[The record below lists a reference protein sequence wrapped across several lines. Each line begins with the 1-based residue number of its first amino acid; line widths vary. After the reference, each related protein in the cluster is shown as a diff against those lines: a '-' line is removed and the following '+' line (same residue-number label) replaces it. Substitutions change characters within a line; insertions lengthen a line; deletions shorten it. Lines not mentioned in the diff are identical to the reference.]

1 MNENMKKIIKL
12 GSFDKEYGR
21 KNGKRILPQSL
32 WTETRRE
39 RVNTTPLRQKTETDI
54 TIVGGGIT
62 GLSAALHLRE
72 RGRQVTVLEA
82 GEIGWGGSGRN
93 GGHFNFRMCADW
105 PGHP

>member
-1 MNENMKKIIKL
+1 MNENMEKIAKL

-39 RVNTTPLRQKTETDI
+39 RVDTTPLRQKTETDV

-62 GLSAALHLRE
+62 GLSAALHLQE
-72 RGRQVTVLEA
+72 QGHAVVVLEA
-82 GEIGWGGSGRN
+82 GEIGISFHIVIDRLLDDI
-93 GGHFNFRMCADW
+93 REY
-105 PGHP
+105 PI